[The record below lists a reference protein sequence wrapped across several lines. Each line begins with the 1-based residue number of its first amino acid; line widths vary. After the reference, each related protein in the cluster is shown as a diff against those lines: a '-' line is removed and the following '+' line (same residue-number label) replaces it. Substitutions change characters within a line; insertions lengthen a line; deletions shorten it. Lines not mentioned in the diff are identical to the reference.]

1 MVATIDDI
9 LKQAVVEKSGLRL
22 TALCESGTTHAAK
35 ALQWSEAPGP
45 EGLWVHLPE
54 DNETTIAR
62 FGTSLPQ
69 VSVSFA
75 VNQVRYSF
83 DSTIVSRN
91 RRFWL
96 NDSVMFDALLI
107 AAPRDVRKL
116 QERRYPRYN
125 VSEGSGISGQLI
137 RLARSESGGMPGTDA
152 LVPVEGKLQDLSL
165 GGAGFICSPDKAL
178 LTAPHGQ
185 RLACIVEF
193 RRAKLVL
200 AASLARATSVSTRAM
215 RVGVDFTQHENEK
228 AMTGKLAALANIVQE
243 LERQESLRRR

>member
-1 MVATIDDI
+1 MVVTIDDI
-9 LKQAVVEKSGLRL
+9 LKQAVLEKIGLRL
-22 TALCESGTTHAAK
+22 TALSEGGATHAAK

-54 DNETTIAR
+54 DNETTVAR

-69 VSVSFA
+69 VNVTFA
-75 VNQVRYSF
+75 VDQIRYAF

-107 AAPRDVRKL
+107 AAPRDVRKI
-116 QERRYPRYN
+116 QERRYPRYE
-125 VSEGSGISGQLI
+125 VSEGSGISAQLI
-137 RLARSESGGMPGTDA
+137 RLEQSKSSEIPGTNA
-152 LVPVEGKLQDLSL
+152 LVPIEGKLQDLSI

-178 LTAPHGQ
+178 LNAPRGQ

-193 RRAKLVL
+193 RRTKLVL
-200 AASLARATSVSTRAM
+200 SASLARATSVSTRAM
-215 RVGVDFTQHENEK
+215 RIGVDFTQHENERTM
-228 AMTGKLAALANIVQE
+228 AGKLAELANIVQE
-243 LERQESLRRR
+243 LERQESQRRR